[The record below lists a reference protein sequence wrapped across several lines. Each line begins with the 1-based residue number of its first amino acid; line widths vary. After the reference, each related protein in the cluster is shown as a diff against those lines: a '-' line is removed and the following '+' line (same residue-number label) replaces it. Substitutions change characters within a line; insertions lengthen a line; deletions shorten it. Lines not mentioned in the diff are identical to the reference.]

1 MTLILFSTLTLSQGP
16 GIDLTVA
23 SGPPPFLTTPGPEI
37 FAEVEKHNNRFIYHY
52 YVKIETM
59 MLAKGGQ

>member
-1 MTLILFSTLTLSQGP
+1 MTLILFSTLILSRGP

-37 FAEVEKHNNRFIYHY
+37 FAEVERSIKKTN
-52 YVKIETM
+52 VKKVKKEKNDDR
-59 MLAKGGQ
+59 KGGQ